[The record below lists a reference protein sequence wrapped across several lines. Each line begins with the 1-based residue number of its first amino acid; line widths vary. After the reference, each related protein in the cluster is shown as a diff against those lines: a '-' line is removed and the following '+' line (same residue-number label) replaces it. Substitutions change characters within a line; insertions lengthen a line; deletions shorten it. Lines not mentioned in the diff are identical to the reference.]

1 MSLLP
6 LGQFFA
12 LGEEVAV
19 FGFSTAWWWGQCLQ
33 PELFKGQP
41 YTKYTTENEDT
52 KNDSEDERI
61 HIICILSKRLLKAT
75 LFKKNTQKI

>member
-1 MSLLP
+1 MWKQKNQDLSPNPIQIVCLLP

-12 LGEEVAV
+12 FEAEIAV
-19 FGFSTAWWWGQCLQ
+19 FGFWGQCLQ
-33 PELFKGQP
+33 PELFKGQL

-61 HIICILSKRLLKAT
+61 T
-75 LFKKNTQKI
+75 